1 MNSKFSKKK
10 TLPTGFRDILTNEA
24 NLQLNYAQK
33 LIKSFNQ
40 WGYNLIEPPLIEYE
54 ETLLDIKNDKLSN
67 KTFTFQDPLTKET
80 LSLRPDITIQL
91 ARIAW
96 DRLSDYP
103 KPLRLCYYGDVFRA
117 DKPKLSDDRQ
127 FKQAGVELI
136 GSKSIFADIEI
147 ILLSLESLAQI
158 GFKKIS
164 LDLNIPIIIE
174 KIFDDFNIDKSKKNE
189 FKKLIA
195 KKDIKTLLHFNKNL
209 YKLLTQLIDASGP
222 LKSNIKK
229 IKKIDLG
236 SNAKKVIQNFINIS
250 NILLKQSQKYNLSI
264 DLLEQRGF
272 EYHSGVT
279 FSIFCINSKKEVCR
293 GGRYLTSEGE
303 DAVGSTFFLNQFF
316 QFNKEVKEKKNKI
329 LIPFGNLLDKTISTL
344 RKKGWITIQNIDDKK
359 NSQIARSN
367 NCKFIFK
374 NGKIKKI

>member
-40 WGYNLIEPPLIEYE
+40 WGFNLIEPPLIEYE

-174 KIFDDFNIDKSKKNE
+174 KIFDDYNIDKNKKNE
-189 FKKLIA
+189 LKKLIA

>member
-40 WGYNLIEPPLIEYE
+40 WGFNLIEPPLIEYE

-67 KTFTFQDPLTKET
+67 KTFRFQDPLTKET

>member
-40 WGYNLIEPPLIEYE
+40 WGFNLIEPPLIEYE

>member
-1 MNSKFSKKK
+1 MIYVS
-10 TLPTGFRDILTNEA
+10 LTTIPQRVK
-24 NLQLNYAQK
+24 NL
-33 LIKSFNQ
+33 
-40 WGYNLIEPPLIEYE
+40 
-54 ETLLDIKNDKLSN
+54 
-67 KTFTFQDPLTKET
+67 
-80 LSLRPDITIQL
+80 
-91 ARIAW
+91 
-96 DRLSDYP
+96 
-103 KPLRLCYYGDVFRA
+103 
-117 DKPKLSDDRQ
+117 
-127 FKQAGVELI
+127 
-136 GSKSIFADIEI
+136 SKSI
-147 ILLSLESLAQI
+147 ES
-158 GFKKIS
+158 
-164 LDLNIPIIIE
+164 
-174 KIFDDFNIDKSKKNE
+174 
-189 FKKLIA
+189 
-195 KKDIKTLLHFNKNL
+195 
-209 YKLLTQLIDASGP
+209 
-222 LKSNIKK
+222 
-229 IKKIDLG
+229 
-236 SNAKKVIQNFINIS
+236 
-250 NILLKQSQKYNLSI
+250 LLKQSQKYNLSI